1 MAREQVFPVN
11 VSDES
16 GEDLNGVSTLCFP
29 YKVPLN
35 EKGTLVTS
43 IELEKGSV
51 IRADFQSLQK
61 YRSWKLIVGKVLHK
75 KSHCARYEVFV
86 ENFIENQTKS
96 KRKNK

>member
-1 MAREQVFPVN
+1 MAREQVFPVK

-16 GEDLNGVSTLCFP
+16 GKGINGVSTLCFS
-29 YKVPLN
+29 YKAPLN

-43 IELEKGSV
+43 IDLEKGSV

-86 ENFIENQTKS
+86 ENFIETAIKP
-96 KRKNK
+96 KKKNR